1 MSVAVLIDRF
11 VSASAL
17 IKFEAHEAVLA
28 ERKKK
33 EVRGRSRKCNE
44 WGLPNRTDKTRHFVT
59 AVPVKEQ
66 AQ

>member
-1 MSVAVLIDRF
+1 MQVSVAVLIDRF

-33 EVRGRSRKCNE
+33 EVRGSISKM
-44 WGLPNRTDKTRHFVT
+44 
-59 AVPVKEQ
+59 Q
-66 AQ
+66 